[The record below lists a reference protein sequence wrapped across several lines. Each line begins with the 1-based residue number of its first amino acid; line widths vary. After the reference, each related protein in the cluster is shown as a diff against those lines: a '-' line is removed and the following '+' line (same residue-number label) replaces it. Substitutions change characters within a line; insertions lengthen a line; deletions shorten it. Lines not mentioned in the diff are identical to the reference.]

1 MRAVIVLAS
10 ALALVG
16 CRYTVVISSDGTEEL
31 GYCGNAA
38 ECIQKYCPGNEA
50 SPLKTVSA
58 SAISGGS
65 TLPSDDIIRCIN
77 PRKGSNQ

>member
-1 MRAVIVLAS
+1 MRVVIVLAS
-10 ALALVG
+10 VFALVG
-16 CRYTVVISSDGTEEL
+16 CRNTVVISSDGTEEL

-50 SPLKTVSA
+50 SPLKLVPDSA
-58 SAISGGS
+58 RSGS
-65 TLPSDDIIRCIN
+65 FPSDDIIRCIN

>member
-1 MRAVIVLAS
+1 MRTLIVLVS
-10 ALALVG
+10 IVLVSLFALVG
-16 CRYTVVISSDGTEEL
+16 CRNTVVISSDGTEEL

-50 SPLKTVSA
+50 SPLKLG
-58 SAISGGS
+58 SGS
-65 TLPSDDIIRCIN
+65 FPSDDIIRCIN